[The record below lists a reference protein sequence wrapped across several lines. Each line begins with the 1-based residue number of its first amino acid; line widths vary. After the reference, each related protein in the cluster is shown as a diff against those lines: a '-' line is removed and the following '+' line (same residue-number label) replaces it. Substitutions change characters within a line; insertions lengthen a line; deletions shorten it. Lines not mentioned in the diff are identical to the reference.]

1 MYKMWNG
8 IGMTLIRTYNSK
20 VNTLIEDRLKS
31 KRIGIVNGCI
41 RCIVFKDRSYKD
53 TLDTI
58 YNENNI
64 SDKVKLLR
72 ILHESST
79 DIIKLYIIKISLM
92 LYYIDDEIKFIQTFN
107 KLEEMLDM
115 PAAIEFECKLKQ
127 YK

>member
-1 MYKMWNG
+1 MRNR
-8 IGMTLIRTYNSK
+8 IDMTLIYTYDSK
-20 VNTLIEDRLKS
+20 VNTSTEDRLKS

-41 RCIVFKDRSYKD
+41 RCVVFKDRSCKD
-53 TLDTI
+53 TLDII

-79 DIIKLYIIKISLM
+79 DIVKLYIMKISLM
-92 LYYIDDEIKFIQTFN
+92 LYYIDDETKFMQTFN

-115 PAAIEFECKLKQ
+115 PAAIEFECKLRQ

>member
-1 MYKMWNG
+1 MWNG
-8 IGMTLIRTYNSK
+8 IGMTLIYTYDSK
-20 VNTLIEDRLKS
+20 VNTSPEDRLKS

-41 RCIVFKDRSYKD
+41 RCIVFKDRLCKD
-53 TLDTI
+53 ALDII

-79 DIIKLYIIKISLM
+79 DIIKLYIMKISLM

>member
-1 MYKMWNG
+1 
-8 IGMTLIRTYNSK
+8 MTLIHTYNLK
-20 VNTLIEDRLKS
+20 VNTSTEDRLKF

-41 RCIVFKDRSYKD
+41 RCIVFKNRLYKD
-53 TLDTI
+53 ALDTI

-64 SDKVKLLR
+64 SSKVKLLR

-79 DIIKLYIIKISLM
+79 DIIKLYIMKISLM

>member
-1 MYKMWNG
+1 MCAMWNR
-8 IGMTLIRTYNSK
+8 INMTLIRKYSLK
-20 VNTLIEDRLKS
+20 VNTSIEDRLKS

-41 RCIVFKDRSYKD
+41 RCIVFKDRSCKETID
-53 TLDTI
+53 II

-64 SDKVKLLR
+64 SNKVKLLR
-72 ILHESST
+72 LLHESST
-79 DIIKLYIIKISLM
+79 DIIKSYIMKISLM

-107 KLEEMLDM
+107 KLEEMLDI

>member
-1 MYKMWNG
+1 MWNG

-41 RCIVFKDRSYKD
+41 RCIVFKDRSCKD